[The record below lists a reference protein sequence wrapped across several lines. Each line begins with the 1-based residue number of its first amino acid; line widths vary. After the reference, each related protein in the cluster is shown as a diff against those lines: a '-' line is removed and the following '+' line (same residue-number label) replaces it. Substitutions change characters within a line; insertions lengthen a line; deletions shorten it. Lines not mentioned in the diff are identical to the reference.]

1 MLAGIG
7 KHIRSNVVAYLALFV
22 ALSGTAYAAD
32 KIGSK
37 DIRKG
42 AVKSKQIADGKVNS
56 RDIRN
61 GTGVR
66 SVDVKDESLTGAD
79 INESSLGSVPAAAT
93 ADLALSL
100 QGFDPAQFLGSDR
113 ILYGREPSSADGAL
127 LIDWPEAGIE
137 VRTHDVGAGDSK
149 FEARILNTNPI
160 EGSSFGIVN
169 PGSSASSLLPG
180 GSSKQGGLIGLDL
193 LLVENKGD
201 LGRMMRLSC
210 FANVIA
216 GGDDGFMQ
224 CMGVTAGQ

>member
-1 MLAGIG
+1 MFAGIG
-7 KHIRSNVVAYLALFV
+7 RHIRSNVVAYLALFV

-42 AVKSKQIADGKVNS
+42 AVKSKQIADGKVKS
-56 RDIRN
+56 RDIQN
-61 GTGVR
+61 GRGVR
-66 SVDVKDESLTGAD
+66 SVDVKDGSLTGAD
-79 INESSLGSVPAAAT
+79 IEESSLDSVPNAGN
-93 ADLALSL
+93 ADSALSL
-100 QGFDPAQFLGSDR
+100 QGFGPSQFLGSDR
-113 ILYGREPSSADGAL
+113 ILYGRQPSGADEAL
-127 LIDWPEAGIE
+127 LIDWADAGIE
-137 VRTHDVGAGDSK
+137 VRTHDIDAGDSI
-149 FEARILNTNPI
+149 FEARILNTNPAG
-160 EGSSFGIVN
+160 GSYFSVVD
-169 PGSSASSLLPG
+169 PGSGSAPIAPG
-180 GSSKQGGLIGLDL
+180 GNRKVGGLIGFDR